1 MKILVTGGAG
11 FIGSA
16 LVNRLVLDEHD
27 VSYVDNYSLS
37 DTRLQR
43 ARVDALCQGAK
54 EYVAD
59 ITDLASLEEIF
70 KEGKFDAV
78 FNLAAKPGVRESITN
93 PFVYAKTNYDGL
105 LNIFEL
111 GRRYGVPHI
120 ISASSSSVYGRNNT
134 APYQEDT
141 NVDFPVSVYAS
152 TKRAGE
158 LLAYTYTDLHKMNIT
173 CLRFFTV
180 YGPFGRPDMAPFIF
194 TQKISNNEPIQVFN
208 HGKQQRDFTF
218 VTDIVDGCVRV
229 LEHKNGYQIFNLGND
244 NPIELMDFI
253 GVIERAVG
261 KEAQKEFCD
270 AQLGD
275 VTLTHANIDRART
288 VLGFNPKVSIESGIE
303 QFVSWYKEFYT
314 VS

>member
-16 LVNRLVLDEHD
+16 LVKRLVSDGHT
-27 VSYVDNYSLS
+27 VSYVDNYSLQ
-37 DTRLQR
+37 DTNLQR
-43 ARVDALCQGAK
+43 ARVAALCKGAK
-54 EYVAD
+54 EYVVD
-59 ITDLASLEEIF
+59 VTDFDSLEEIF

-78 FNLAAKPGVRESITN
+78 FHLAAKPGVRESISN
-93 PFVYAKTNYDGL
+93 PFIYAKTNYCGT

-111 GRRYGVPHI
+111 GRRYDISHI
-120 ISASSSSVYGRNNT
+120 IYASSSSVYGRNNV
-134 APYQEDT
+134 APYQEDAV
-141 NVDFPVSVYAS
+141 VDYPVSVYAS

-173 CLRFFTV
+173 GLRFFTV
-180 YGPFGRPDMAPFIF
+180 YGPYGRPDMAPYIF

-208 HGKQQRDFTF
+208 HGKQRRDFTF
-218 VTDIVDGCVRV
+218 ITDIVDGCVRV
-229 LEHKNGYQIFNLGND
+229 LGHKNGYQIFNLGND

-253 GVIERAVG
+253 KVIEREVG

-275 VTLTHANIDRART
+275 VTETHANIDKARM
-288 VLGFNPKVSIESGIE
+288 VLGFKPQVSIESGIAE
-303 QFVSWYKEFYT
+303 FVSWYKEFT
-314 VS
+314 VSL